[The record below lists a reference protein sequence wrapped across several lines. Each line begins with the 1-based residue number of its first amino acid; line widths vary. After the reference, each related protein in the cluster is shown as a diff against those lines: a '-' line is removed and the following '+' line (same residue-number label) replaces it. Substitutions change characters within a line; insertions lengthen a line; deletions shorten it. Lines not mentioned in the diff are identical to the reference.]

1 MSNQFLVIQCLGE
14 FIFIALSIAIIVYS
28 FKIEKN
34 IKEIKDIEI
43 ISGFC
48 KGENIDNNILS
59 KELGINITNESNRY
73 EEFFEKYYLEEGQ
86 TFEESEDIT
95 NLLNPLFRISLSIAI
110 ILIIITLPSFLSV
123 CLCSSSGH
131 GYAAQG
137 CFMILAFI
145 SIGRFIILSV
155 LIIPFVVLFM
165 KYRNNFENEFFEL
178 SDYISD
184 FYYNEYDSFKDYY
197 IEFFYL
203 KENFL
208 INVILLGANTFDCL
222 CLIVNFIIV
231 FKTS

>member
-14 FIFIALSIAIIVYS
+14 IIFIALSIAIIVYS

-34 IKEIKDIEI
+34 IKEIKDLEI

-59 KELGINITNESNRY
+59 KELGINIANESNRY

-131 GYAAQG
+131 GHAAGG
-137 CFMILAFI
+137 CFILLAFI
-145 SIGRFIILSV
+145 SIGRFIILSI

-184 FYYNEYDSFKDYY
+184 FY
-197 IEFFYL
+197 
-203 KENFL
+203 
-208 INVILLGANTFDCL
+208 
-222 CLIVNFIIV
+222 
-231 FKTS
+231 

>member
-1 MSNQFLVIQCLGE
+1 MSNEFILIQFLGE
-14 FIFIALSIAIIVYS
+14 IIFIALSITIIVYS

-48 KGENIDNNILS
+48 KGENI
-59 KELGINITNESNRY
+59 TNESNIY
-73 EEFFEKYYLEEGQ
+73 EEFFKKYSLEEGQ

-231 FKTS
+231 FKTSWIRR

>member
-1 MSNQFLVIQCLGE
+1 MSNQFLLIQFLGE
-14 FIFIALSIAIIVYS
+14 IIFIALSIAIIVYS

-48 KGENIDNNILS
+48 KGE
-59 KELGINITNESNRY
+59 NITNESNRY

-137 CFMILAFI
+137 CFMIFAFI

-178 SDYISD
+178 SDYISA

-231 FKTS
+231 FKTSWIRR

>member
-1 MSNQFLVIQCLGE
+1 MSNQFLVIQLLGE

-34 IKEIKDIEI
+34 IKEIKDLEI

-48 KGENIDNNILS
+48 KGENI
-59 KELGINITNESNRY
+59 TTESNRY

-208 INVILLGANTFDCL
+208 INVILLSANTFDCL

>member
-1 MSNQFLVIQCLGE
+1 MSNEFILIQFLGE
-14 FIFIALSIAIIVYS
+14 IIFIALSIAIIVYS

-34 IKEIKDIEI
+34 IKEIKDLEI

-48 KGENIDNNILS
+48 KGENI
-59 KELGINITNESNRY
+59 TNESNIY
-73 EEFFEKYYLEEGQ
+73 EEFFKKYSLEEGQ

-178 SDYISD
+178 SDYISA

>member
-48 KGENIDNNILS
+48 KGENI
-59 KELGINITNESNRY
+59 TNESNIY
-73 EEFFEKYYLEEGQ
+73 EEFFKKYSLEEGQ

>member
-1 MSNQFLVIQCLGE
+1 MSNQFLVIQLLGE

-48 KGENIDNNILS
+48 KGENI
-59 KELGINITNESNRY
+59 TNESNIY
-73 EEFFEKYYLEEGQ
+73 EEFFKKYSLEEGQ

>member
-1 MSNQFLVIQCLGE
+1 MSNEFILIQFLGE
-14 FIFIALSIAIIVYS
+14 IIFIALSIAIIVYS

-48 KGENIDNNILS
+48 KGENI
-59 KELGINITNESNRY
+59 TTESNRY

-145 SIGRFIILSV
+145 SIGRFIILSI

-203 KENFL
+203 NENFL
-208 INVILLGANTFDCL
+208 INVILLSANTFDCL

>member
-1 MSNQFLVIQCLGE
+1 MSNQFLVIQLLGE

-48 KGENIDNNILS
+48 KGENI
-59 KELGINITNESNRY
+59 TTESNRY

-86 TFEESEDIT
+86 TFEESEVIT

-184 FYYNEYDSFKDYY
+184 FYYNEYDSFIDYY

>member
-1 MSNQFLVIQCLGE
+1 MSNEFILIQFLGE
-14 FIFIALSIAIIVYS
+14 IIFIALSITIIVYS

-48 KGENIDNNILS
+48 KGENI
-59 KELGINITNESNRY
+59 TNESNIY
-73 EEFFEKYYLEEGQ
+73 EEFFKKYSLEEGQ

-145 SIGRFIILSV
+145 SIGRFIILSI

>member
-1 MSNQFLVIQCLGE
+1 MSNQFLVIQLLGE

-48 KGENIDNNILS
+48 KGENI
-59 KELGINITNESNRY
+59 TTESNRY

-203 KENFL
+203 NENFL
-208 INVILLGANTFDCL
+208 INVILLSANTFDCL